1 MPLTSKRTARN
12 PLTGR
17 PITIGGLTWKK
28 LLREGVLKT
37 PGYDEPDAKFV
48 VDDDDYD
55 EVLPPPLP
63 MERQTAHATHFTED
77 DCDTTA
83 SASEEDEA
91 YIEPP
96 PPVRKTRRRGRCKN
110 MKPVETQ
117 HMIADCAVRGI
128 KNNFDSITEF
138 KQECGDEFTADDDE
152 QLNALI
158 QQMIVDEMAAYDPAA
173 EDEQYTL
180 DE

>member
-12 PLTGR
+12 PRTGR

-28 LLREGVLKT
+28 LLRSGVIKT
-37 PGYDEPDAKFV
+37 PGYDDPDSTFIV
-48 VDDDDYD
+48 EDDYD
-55 EVLPPPLP
+55 EALPPPLP

-83 SASEEDEA
+83 SASEEDEP
-91 YIEPP
+91 YIERPP
-96 PPVRKTRRRGRCKN
+96 SPVKKPRKYRSKG
-110 MKPVETQ
+110 MKPVDAQ

-180 DE
+180 NE